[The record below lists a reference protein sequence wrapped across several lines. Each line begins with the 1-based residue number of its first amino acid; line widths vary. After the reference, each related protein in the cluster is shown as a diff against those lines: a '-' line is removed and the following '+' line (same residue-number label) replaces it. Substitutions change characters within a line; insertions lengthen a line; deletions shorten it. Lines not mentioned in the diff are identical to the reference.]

1 MPLGPVEIP
10 PSGGSQEVGIAQAVL
25 APRVTNE
32 QPGNYR
38 KGHRKLPA
46 ARDIHPCW
54 LNPGHVV
61 VPCYSLGWRK
71 APAMAWPF
79 GGGRVLPG
87 LPSRAQDP
95 EGILRG
101 SRQSRHMPEPCGK
114 PLPSVLQHLPAGR
127 SNLVLRSEP
136 RPAREG
142 ASRVS

>member
-101 SRQSRHMPEPCGK
+101 S
-114 PLPSVLQHLPAGR
+114 
-127 SNLVLRSEP
+127 
-136 RPAREG
+136 
-142 ASRVS
+142 